1 MGLYFSFGRKIGVFI
16 EVLWVSSRF
25 NVVMSRLKYERRR
38 LIGMFFGFFLICF
51 FGWIFS
57 F

>member
-51 FGWIFS
+51 FGGIFS